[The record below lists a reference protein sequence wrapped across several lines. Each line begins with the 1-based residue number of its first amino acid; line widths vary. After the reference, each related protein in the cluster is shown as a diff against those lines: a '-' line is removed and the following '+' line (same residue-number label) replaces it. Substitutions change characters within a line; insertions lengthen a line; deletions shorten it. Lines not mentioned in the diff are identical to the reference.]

1 MSRDIPWGLVPLFVV
16 ITAGYSV
23 VCPATASAEEECLRV
38 AWQAFNRKDY
48 KAAIDSANVC
58 IDNFAKAATREQAA
72 LKNTP
77 KTPTG
82 PQPAE
87 KQAVIFKRGLLNDVA
102 TAWFVKGRSAEYLM
116 AKGGRE
122 AAAYRKM
129 AEEAYKAACEY
140 PHALTWDPK
149 GWFWSPCEGSEDR
162 LPLPAVAGPSDQAL
176 NSKLLHVPHRHDR
189 LDDRQAQKHT
199 GKRPDHPAP
208 RL

>member
-58 IDNFAKAATREQAA
+58 IDEFGRAASREQAP

-77 KTPTG
+77 RPKKGMPSS
-82 PQPAE
+82 AE
-87 KQAVIFKRGLLNDVA
+87 EQAAIFQRGLLNDVG
-102 TAWFVKGRSAEYLM
+102 TAWFVKGRSAEHLS
-116 AKGGRE
+116 KGGRE

-129 AEEAYKAACEY
+129 AEESYKAACEY
-140 PHALTWDPK
+140 THAMTWDPK
-149 GWFWSPCEGSEDR
+149 KGFWSPCEASENR
-162 LPLPAVAGPSDQAL
+162 LPLPAGAGPSPQAL
-176 NSKLLHVPHRHDR
+176 NSKSLHVPHRHDR
-189 LDDRQAQKHT
+189 LDGRQDQEHA
-199 GKRPDHPAP
+199 GKRPEHPAP